1 MNVHEFHRVFAKR
14 EGRYI
19 VALVA
24 TIVVLALR
32 GSLDPVL
39 GTYVP
44 YLTVLPAVI
53 FSAWWC
59 GLGPSVL
66 ATVLCFLGEQY
77 WFVPPYRTLAIVG
90 RAEIAGTLVYF
101 LVSGVVVALAEL
113 NRRATAVLAV
123 SNQNL
128 EHASE
133 ALRRSH
139 EELEWRVK
147 ERTRELQEKNSELV
161 TQTDTVRDLSGRL
174 LQMQDEERRHIAR
187 ALHDSLGQIAAAIG
201 MNLSVL
207 NHEVQ
212 RLSPKGIAAVTDSSV
227 LLQQLSREIR
237 TISHLLHPPLLDEV
251 GLSSA
256 LQWFVD
262 GFAQRSGIKTK
273 LEFPGDMGRLSAEME
288 TCIFRMVQECLTNVH
303 RHSGSPTAT
312 VRISRVDDQVR
323 VEIRDAG
330 RGISSEKRTALTST
344 GEVGVGIRG
353 MQERLR
359 QFSGSLALNSDGDGT
374 VVMARLPV
382 SRAAA
387 AGASKKD
394 VA

>member
-1 MNVHEFHRVFAKR
+1 MNLRVLRRSDKR
-14 EGRYI
+14 SDRYI
-19 VALVA
+19 LAVVA
-24 TIVVLALR
+24 TIVALALR

-39 GTYVP
+39 GAYVP
-44 YLTVLPAVI
+44 YLAVLPAVI

-66 ATVLCFLGEQY
+66 TTVLCFLGEQY
-77 WFVPPYRTLAIVG
+77 WFIPPYRTLAIVG
-90 RAEIAGTLVYF
+90 RAELAGTLVYF
-101 LVSGVVVALAEL
+101 LVSAVVVALAEL
-113 NRRATAVLAV
+113 NRRATVLLAV

-128 EHASE
+128 ERASE

-139 EELEWRVK
+139 EDLEWRVE
-147 ERTRELQEKNSELV
+147 ERTRELQEKNSELGA
-161 TQTDTVRDLSGRL
+161 QADTVRDLSGRL

-187 ALHDSLGQIAAAIG
+187 ALHDSLGQIATALS
-201 MNLSVL
+201 MNLSVV
-207 NHEVQ
+207 NEEVQ
-212 RLSPKGIAAVTDSSV
+212 RLSPKGTVAVTDSSDLV
-227 LLQQLSREIR
+227 GELLREIR

-273 LEFPGDMGRLSAEME
+273 LELPGDFGRLPAEME

-312 VRISRVDDQVR
+312 VRITRGDNQVS
-323 VEIRDAG
+323 VEIRDTG
-330 RGISSEKRTALTST
+330 RGISSEKKTALTSS
-344 GEVGVGIRG
+344 GKVGVGIRG

-359 QFSGSLALNSDGDGT
+359 QFGGSLSVNSEGNGT
-374 VVMARLPV
+374 VVIARLPV
-382 SRAAA
+382 TRAAA
-387 AGASKKD
+387 AAASLREI
-394 VA
+394 A